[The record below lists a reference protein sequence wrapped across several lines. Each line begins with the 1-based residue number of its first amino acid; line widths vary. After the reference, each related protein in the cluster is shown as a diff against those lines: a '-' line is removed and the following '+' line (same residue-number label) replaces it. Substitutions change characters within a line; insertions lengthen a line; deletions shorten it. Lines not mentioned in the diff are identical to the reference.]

1 MHIAG
6 IKNLFKK
13 QVHSGSILNK
23 LTEVIPDTKVCK
35 GLTELDKNL
44 FAEYL
49 QMPRYKMQIT
59 PEEID
64 DLCKFDG
71 NEFIDEAYELL
82 TRKLGL
88 DVNIR
93 PKLFWS
99 TDMNNNIEAAF
110 QPLNNIILC
119 NAEYFPNLS
128 KKQQFILLR
137 HELQHYIQNMDI
149 LRHEEIGEKALDRL
163 TTNYIKALKQTHD
176 LIFKQYPI
184 KKAVENLKNRGED
197 INFINKYVE
206 LFKAK
211 DSKGIDELFEST
223 GSGYRQELTGFRN
236 KIIAERGLIKK
247 DSALTPKIQQNFDEF
262 TNIDYYTPDGNLNFA
277 KYFNSKTEKDAI
289 LAQKAADFQFSKECC
304 YMKYAKKQF
313 FNEINSE
320 ETIKAL
326 EQIDIT

>member
-13 QVHSGSILNK
+13 KVHSGSILNK

-49 QMPRYKMQIT
+49 QMPRYKIQIT

-71 NEFIDEAYELL
+71 NEFIVEAYELL

-88 DVNIR
+88 NVNIR
-93 PKLFWS
+93 PGLFLAKN
-99 TDMNNNIEAAF
+99 MNKDFGAAF
-110 QPLNNIILC
+110 QPLNNIIFY
-119 NAEYFPNLS
+119 NAEYFTNLS

-149 LRHEEIGEKALDRL
+149 LRHEEIGEKALNKF
-163 TTNYIKALKQTHD
+163 TTNYIETQKKSFD
-176 LIFKQYPI
+176 LLFKQYPQEQV
-184 KKAVENLKNRGED
+184 VEYLKNNGID
-197 INFINKYVE
+197 MNFINKYIG
-206 LFKAK
+206 LIKTK
-211 DSKGIDELFEST
+211 DSNEINKLFESL
-223 GSGYRQELTGFRN
+223 GPGYRQELTVVRN

-289 LAQKAADFQFSKECC
+289 LAQKAADFQFSKEGC

-320 ETIKAL
+320 ETLKAL

>member
-13 QVHSGSILNK
+13 KVHSGSILNK

-49 QMPRYKMQIT
+49 QMPRYKIQIT

-71 NEFIDEAYELL
+71 NEFIVEAYELL

-289 LAQKAADFQFSKECC
+289 LAQKAADFQFSKEGC
-304 YMKYAKKQF
+304 YMKYAKKFF
-313 FNEINSE
+313 FNKINSE
-320 ETIKAL
+320 ETLKAL